1 MKKFRQYLKEGV
13 LPDKWLKELMQDVK
27 EGEGWCTVDY
37 IQLAAQDD
45 LNKNV
50 WNNEKEI
57 IDQVKKLGYGKLL
70 RELKESKTLQ
80 ENKKVKAMK
89 PFRKYLTEASV
100 DYGNRLEFDTIGG
113 KPEPSLIGG
122 ELHMGCWSSGAK
134 VFKSK
139 ELENLSRGDD
149 NEAYYKKR
157 KELEEK
163 ITKDL
168 LKAMEKFDREVES
181 FLKKYG
187 FNK

>member
-13 LPDKWLKELMQDVK
+13 LPDSWLKELMQDVK
-27 EGEGWCTVDY
+27 EGEGWCTIDY
-37 IQLAAQDD
+37 IQLMAQVD
-45 LNKNV
+45 LNKDV
-50 WNNEKEI
+50 WNKEKEI
-57 IDQVKKLGYGKLL
+57 EDQVKKLGYGKLL
-70 RELKESKTLQ
+70 REIKESKNLQ

-89 PFRKYLTEASV
+89 PFRKYLSEASV

-113 KPEPSLIGG
+113 KPEPSIISS

-139 ELENLSRGDD
+139 ELENLLRGDD
-149 NEAYYKKR
+149 DAAYYKK
-157 KELEEK
+157 KDELEEK

-181 FLKKYG
+181 AIKKYG